1 MTREM
6 DKPVDAPEPRS
17 VAAIQGWRWIAAG
30 FRLYGKS
37 PLIWIVFFLIY
48 MVLELALTFS
58 IPVVGAIASALL
70 DPILIAGFMAG
81 CRALELDDELEINHL
96 LAGFRANAV
105 QLAAVG
111 SFYMLGKVLLIVVAM
126 GLAGITIGPMP
137 DVDFSALESM
147 EPAEL
152 QQVARHLMIM
162 GALLLT
168 LLIPLLMAFW
178 FAPAL
183 VLFDRMSAKQ
193 AMKLSFTACL
203 QNVRPFTVYGLAGGL
218 IFLLGAIPFGLGLL
232 AVIPVLFGTSIYTA
246 YRDIFVAQGASVED
260 EA

>member
-1 MTREM
+1 MTT
-6 DKPVDAPEPRS
+6 DIVNPVGAPEPRR

-30 FRLYGKS
+30 FRLYARN

-48 MVLELALTFS
+48 MVLELVLAFA

-81 CRALELDDELEINHL
+81 CRALELDEELEISHL
-96 LAGFRANAV
+96 LAGFRANAG

-111 SFYMLGKVLLIVVAM
+111 GFYLLGKILLIVAAM
-126 GLAGITIGPMP
+126 GIAGIVIGPMP
-137 DVDFSALESM
+137 EVDFSSLESM
-147 EPAEL
+147 DPAQL
-152 QQVARHLMIM
+152 QLVAHHLTVM
-162 GALLLT
+162 GALLLA
-168 LLIPLLMAFW
+168 LLMPLLMAFW

-183 VLFDRMSAKQ
+183 ILFDHMTAKQ

-203 QNVRPFTVYGLAGGL
+203 RNIRPFTLYGVAGSL
-218 IFLLGAIPFGLGLL
+218 LFLLGALPFGLGLL

-246 YRDIFVAQGASVED
+246 YRDIFVAGESIVD